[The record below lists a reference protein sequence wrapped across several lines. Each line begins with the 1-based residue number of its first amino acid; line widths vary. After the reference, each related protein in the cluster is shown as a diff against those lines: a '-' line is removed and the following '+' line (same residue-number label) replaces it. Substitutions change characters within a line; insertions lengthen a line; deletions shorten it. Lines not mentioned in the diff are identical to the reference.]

1 MHITLHNPK
10 SKVLPSLPFF
20 KVPKF
25 EAWSRLPFAQALIAA
40 PKVMIFDE
48 FPRSWKKA
56 RHSSHLRR
64 WALYLTMESM
74 DFGWGFRNNHGV
86 HASWHDVCFCN
97 QKKNV
102 RWMLPL
108 SRNLLVNS
116 TTNGSPETDLRRSYW
131 PAIAVRRRYGNYK
144 FTHKCRPAKHGCG
157 HGDMV
162 QTWVLPNWMFSS
174 VFYHRYW
181 PTSVNPPENRWHSGL
196 GQDAGPLSHK
206 HSSSHRS

>member
-20 KVPKF
+20 NLPKF

-64 WALYLTMESM
+64 WRRWAALGALL
-74 DFGWGFRNNHGV
+74 DHGIHGFRLRFQEQPWRSMEYMH
-86 HASWHDVCFCN
+86 HDTTYVSAI
-97 QKKNV
+97 QKKVV

-108 SRNLLVNS
+108 SWNLLVNS
-116 TTNGSPETDLRRSYW
+116 TTSGSPETDLRRSYL
-131 PAIAVRRRYGNYK
+131 PAIVVRGRYGNYN
-144 FTHKCRPAKHGCG
+144 FTHK
-157 HGDMV
+157 
-162 QTWVLPNWMFSS
+162 WV
-174 VFYHRYW
+174 
-181 PTSVNPPENRWHSGL
+181 
-196 GQDAGPLSHK
+196 
-206 HSSSHRS
+206 